1 MGETPTFDFAGQH
14 WCALP
19 QGALYW
25 RERSALIVADLHF
38 EKASAYAVRGQMLPP
53 YDSRAT
59 LDALD
64 ALIVATQPR
73 EIWCL
78 GDSFHDMGA
87 TDRMDAETRA
97 RIVRLTG
104 HCRWTWITGNHD
116 PGPAPDLGGETIEEA
131 QVDGV
136 ILRHE
141 ALPGEM
147 KPEIS
152 GHFHPKWR
160 LHLRGRTV
168 SRRCFVLG
176 ARKLIVPAFG
186 ALTGGLD
193 VGAPAIRGL
202 IGEGCEALVPVS
214 DRLLRFAVP
223 A

>member
-1 MGETPTFDFAGQH
+1 MVEALSFEFAGQR

-19 QGALYW
+19 QGALLW
-25 RERSALIVADLHF
+25 LDRRALIVADLHF
-38 EKASAYAVRGQMLPP
+38 EKASAYAARGQMLPP

-64 ALIVATQPR
+64 ALIASIAPR

-87 TDRMDAETRA
+87 TDRMDPATRA
-97 RIVRLTG
+97 RIVRLTEA
-104 HCRWTWITGNHD
+104 CRWTWITGNHD
-116 PGPAPDLGGETIEEA
+116 PAPAPELGGETIEEA
-131 QVDGV
+131 RVDGV

-141 ALPGEM
+141 AKRGETA
-147 KPEIS
+147 PEIS

-160 LHLRGRTV
+160 LHLRGRLV
-168 SRRCFVLG
+168 SRRCFALG

-193 VGAPAIRGL
+193 VAAPAIRGL
-202 IGEGCEALVPVS
+202 IGDGCEALVPLS